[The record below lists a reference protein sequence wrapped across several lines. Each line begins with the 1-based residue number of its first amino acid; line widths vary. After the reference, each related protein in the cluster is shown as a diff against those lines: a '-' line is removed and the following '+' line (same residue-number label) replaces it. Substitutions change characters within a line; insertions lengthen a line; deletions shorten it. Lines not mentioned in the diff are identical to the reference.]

1 MRTKRRAPSVSHPTR
16 AGGFTLLELLIV
28 VAIVLIM
35 AGVSAPTLSR
45 TIRNY
50 TIRGAANQLA
60 SEIQTARAQAI
71 KKNVNFGAV
80 FVVLS
85 DTTYQFFLQ
94 DTQPPGAPADYVDS
108 QQGPIRTLPVGVYFD
123 PTPGGTSQDDGFRFN
138 RLGAM
143 CVPDGTQFCDDLA
156 GTGAPL
162 PGPNYVGFDATAG
175 VPADQRGALIGLTQP
190 DTGLTRQIVVSFGG
204 RVNVR

>member
-1 MRTKRRAPSVSHPTR
+1 MPQRTP
-16 AGGFTLLELLIV
+16 AGSTAERSAGFTLIELV
-28 VAIVLIM
+28 IVLVIIGIM
-35 AGVSAPTLSR
+35 VAVAMPNLMGYM
-45 TIRNY
+45 RNY
-50 TIRGAANQLA
+50 TIRGAANQVA
-60 SEIQTARAQAI
+60 SEIQTARTQAI

-123 PTPGGTSQDDGFRFN
+123 PTPGGTNQDDGFRFN

-143 CVPDGTQFCDDLA
+143 CVPDGSQFCDDLA

-190 DTGLTRQIVVSFGG
+190 ATGITRQIVVSFGG
-204 RVNVR
+204 RINVR